1 MSSRKTSKR
10 VAAQAQPA
18 NDRPFLAP
26 APKGKESDAFRRGR
40 QMGEEF
46 AEQFAFDEVTDAILG
61 MRSGIASRLEEK
73 AAKAQEVVNLINRA
87 QSALQ

>member
-1 MSSRKTSKR
+1 MSSKKYTKR
-10 VAAQAQPA
+10 VAKAHAPA

-26 APKGKESDAFRRGR
+26 APVRNETGAFRRGR

-46 AEQFAFDEVTDAILG
+46 AEQFGFDEVTDAILG

-87 QSALQ
+87 QSELQ